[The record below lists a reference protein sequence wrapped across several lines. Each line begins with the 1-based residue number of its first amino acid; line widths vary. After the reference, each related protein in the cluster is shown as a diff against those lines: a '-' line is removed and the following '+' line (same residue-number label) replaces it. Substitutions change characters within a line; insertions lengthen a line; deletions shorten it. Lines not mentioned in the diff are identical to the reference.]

1 LVNVKHRKG
10 ASRHR
15 IPKVPRWQLV
25 ANLYKWHIK
34 CQFPNTSKSTSDTS
48 WTKDQHSLAI
58 QLIMDRKQ
66 DPRGFQLMSTQ
77 ETITN
82 FIEHAQLQTANI
94 LGKVKQTNTTK
105 PDHPIDNAANS
116 HGTYYLLQ
124 ITQHFQAST
133 CLAVIAA
140 SPYL

>member
-1 LVNVKHRKG
+1 
-10 ASRHR
+10 
-15 IPKVPRWQLV
+15 
-25 ANLYKWHIK
+25 
-34 CQFPNTSKSTSDTS
+34 
-48 WTKDQHSLAI
+48 
-58 QLIMDRKQ
+58 MDRNQ

-124 ITQHFQAST
+124 ITQHFQAT
-133 CLAVIAA
+133 NKKDPPRLVDV
-140 SPYL
+140 YRLQLEF